1 MWPDGRLID
10 LFAIQHPI
18 ILAPMAGFATVRLAA
33 AVCDAGGLGSIG
45 CATMQPHPAAEMIK
59 ELRKLTT
66 RPINVNFFCHRP
78 SQVDVEREQAWRGRL
93 SPYCRELGIDPE
105 PPPRLDLAP
114 FGDAM
119 CKVVEETRPEVV
131 SFHFGLPDAGL
142 LARVKAAGCLVISSA
157 TTVEEALWLEAHD
170 VDAVIAQGAEAG
182 GHRATFLHDDLN
194 RAMASQPGTL
204 ALVPQIVDV
213 VSVPVIAAG
222 GIADGR
228 GIAAAFALGASGVQ
242 LGTAFLLCPE
252 AGTSPLHREALLHA
266 RDDET
271 VLTNVF
277 SGRPARAIANRLPLD
292 LGPLSEAAP
301 EFPLPM
307 GELGP
312 LRAEAEPRQSSDFT
326 PLWSGQAAALAREMP
341 GKALLLELVEEA
353 TERFKRLGRGDAVK
367 RRAAASRRGVRRA

>member
-1 MWPDGRLID
+1 
-10 LFAIQHPI
+10 
-18 ILAPMAGFATVRLAA
+18 
-33 AVCDAGGLGSIG
+33 
-45 CATMQPHPAAEMIK
+45 
-59 ELRKLTT
+59 
-66 RPINVNFFCHRP
+66 
-78 SQVDVEREQAWRGRL
+78 
-93 SPYCRELGIDPE
+93 
-105 PPPRLDLAP
+105 
-114 FGDAM
+114 
-119 CKVVEETRPEVV
+119 
-131 SFHFGLPDAGL
+131 
-142 LARVKAAGCLVISSA
+142 
-157 TTVEEALWLEAHD
+157 
-170 VDAVIAQGAEAG
+170 
-182 GHRATFLHDDLN
+182 
-194 RAMASQPGTL
+194 L

-312 LRAEAEPRQSSDFT
+312 LRAEAERRQSSDFT

-341 GKALLLELVEEA
+341 GKALVLELVEEA